1 MEGASA
7 MVLLATD
14 PMPDYIVNIPLLFFG
29 FFLLVVL
36 VVALAGARK
45 SRSTDD
51 AYGRHTGERP
61 GERRGERY
69 SRDDDIWLASY
80 LSEVHR
86 GQYHGRR

>member
-1 MEGASA
+1 

-61 GERRGERY
+61 GERRGGRSGDRS

-80 LSEVHR
+80 LSEMHR
-86 GQYHGRR
+86 EQYHGRR